1 MGWVAGLAGPGVN
14 AAEDGGWFQKAIERY
29 EGGFVLRV
37 GRFSNNPS
45 FPVFG
50 RFCLLSLLLW
60 GVMAGAARAA
70 DSELDAKGWLNRVVS
85 ASVNRS
91 YEGTFVYRR
100 NDQLVAMRIT
110 HVADGN
116 NERERLVALNGRQ
129 REIIRDSD
137 GVVCILPEQKQ
148 VTLSRSG
155 LGKHF
160 SPKFLENVAKLEKHY
175 RFSLGDSDRIAGRP
189 ARMVVIEPRDTFRYG
204 YRIWVDEETG
214 LLLQSDLVNEDGNA
228 VEQVMFTWINL
239 VHKVS
244 PAMAAS
250 VVVTEEMRK
259 QMKAAAPQTQAQANA
274 NLSWSI
280 GQAPSGFALAERYVH
295 RTDPGLI
302 VEHGVLSDGMATVSV
317 FVEPVGK
324 EEPFEGVSHMGAV
337 SAFGAVLNNR
347 QLTVVGEVPLATVQ
361 MIGKS
366 ISFQNSGGR

>member
-1 MGWVAGLAGPGVN
+1 MAGPGLNVAGYACPFRKTVEN
-14 AAEDGGWFQKAIERY
+14 HKGGI
-29 EGGFVLRV
+29 VVRV
-37 GRFSNNPS
+37 RRVIDSS
-45 FPVFG
+45 LSPVFG
-50 RFCLLSLLLW
+50 RSWLPLLLSML
-60 GVMAGAARAA
+60 VGAAHAA
-70 DSELDAKGWLNRVVS
+70 GPELDAKGWLNRVVS
-85 ASVNRS
+85 ASVNHS

-100 NDQLVAMRIT
+100 DDQLVAMRII
-110 HVADGN
+110 HVADGK
-116 NERERLVALNGRQ
+116 NERERLVALNGRF

-137 GVVCILPEQKQ
+137 GVVCILPEQQ
-148 VTLSRSG
+148 VTLNRSG

-160 SPKFLENVAKLEKHY
+160 SPKFLDNVAKLEKYY
-175 RFSLGDSDRIAGRP
+175 RFSLSDSDRIAGRS

-204 YRIWVDEETG
+204 YRIWVDEDTG
-214 LLLQSDLVNEDGNA
+214 LLLQSDLVDETGNA
-228 VEQVMFTWINL
+228 VEQVMFTSLNL

-259 QMKAAAPQTQAQANA
+259 DMKSAPQTQAQTNA

-280 GQAPSGFALAERYVH
+280 GQAPSGFVLAERYVH
-295 RTDPGLI
+295 RSDPGVV

-337 SAFGAVLNNR
+337 SAFGAVHNNR
-347 QLTVVGEVPLATVQ
+347 QLTVVGEVPIATVQ

-366 ISFQNSGGR
+366 IAFQIQSGR